1 MLVSPSIISSD
12 LAHLET
18 EIRKCEN
25 AGSDSFHLDVMD
37 GHFVPNLTMGPDL
50 VKAIS
55 KTTDLQLDAHLMV
68 DRPDKYYRRFV
79 DAGSRTI
86 LIHQESPVNTMALIR
101 KLQSEGIE
109 YGMVINPDTGFES
122 VKPFLDEAGMLLV
135 MSVYPGFS
143 GQKFIE
149 SVLPKVKE
157 ARNYIDENGL
167 KAKIE
172 IDGGINDETG
182 KMAVEAGVDI
192 LVSASYIFSKDTEK
206 RIKILKS
213 LTR

>member
-12 LAHLET
+12 LAHLES
-18 EIRKCEN
+18 EIKKCEK
-25 AGSDSFHLDVMD
+25 AGATSFHLDVMD

-50 VKAIS
+50 VKAIRKS
-55 KTTDLQLDAHLMV
+55 TELELEAHLMV
-68 DRPDKYYRRFV
+68 DRPDNYYRKFV
-79 DAGSRTI
+79 DAGSDI
-86 LIHQESPVNTMALIR
+86 IQIHYESPINTMALIR
-101 KLQSEGIE
+101 KLESEGVD
-109 YGMVINPDTGFES
+109 YGMVINPDTAFES
-122 VKPFLDEAGMLLV
+122 VKPFMENSKMLLV

-157 ARNYIDENGL
+157 AREYIDENKL
-167 KAKIE
+167 KTKIE

-192 LVSASYIFSKDTEK
+192 LVSGSYIFSKDIEEK
-206 RIKILKS
+206 IKILKS
-213 LTR
+213 L